1 MSEFSLSPL
10 ISLSECPNNAHHK
23 EHIST
28 IYNVRLASKYS
39 MWKPCH
45 DSLCGLSEPS
55 QCQDRWGLGGGA
67 EDSHLHVRIQ
77 GWVGCWGFTLTCQNA
92 RMDGGW
98 GFTPTCQN
106 ARMGGGLRIHT
117 YMSECKD
124 GWVGGW
130 GFTLTCQNAR
140 MGGVLGIHIYM
151 SEYKD
156 GWGAG
161 DSHLHVRMQGWVGCW
176 GDSHLHVR
184 MQGWM
189 GAEDSHLHVRMQG
202 WMGAGDSH
210 LHVRMQWW
218 VGCWE
223 FTLTCQNARMDGGG
237 WWFSPTCQNA
247 RMGKVLGIHMYMSG
261 WGLGIHT

>member
-55 QCQDRWGLGGGA
+55 QCQDRWGLGGKG
-67 EDSHLHVRIQ
+67 R
-77 GWVGCWGFTLTCQNA
+77 
-92 RMDGGW
+92 

-106 ARMGGGLRIHT
+106 TRMGGMLGIHTYLSECKDGWGLRIHT

-124 GWVGGW
+124 GWGADDSHLHVRMQGWVGG
-130 GFTLTCQNAR
+130 GLR
-140 MGGVLGIHIYM
+140 IYTYL
-151 SEYKD
+151 SECKD

-176 GDSHLHVR
+176 G
-184 MQGWM
+184 
-189 GAEDSHLHVRMQG
+189 DSHLHVRMQG